1 MNKVALK
8 LFVTGGTPRSE
19 EAVKNLRLLCANKEL
34 LSCEISVID
43 VRENP
48 SLAEELKVV
57 FTPTLIKESPA
68 PPRRIIGDLSNHQQV
83 MQSLLPL
90 SPRRF

>member
-8 LFVTGGTPRSE
+8 LFVTRGTPRSE
-19 EAVKNLRLLCANKEL
+19 EAVRNLRALCSHEDL

-43 VRENP
+43 VREDPN
-48 SLAEELKVV
+48 LAEELKIV

-90 SPRRF
+90 APRRF